1 MSSVNAMRGL
11 LVAGAAFA
19 ALVAAFFQLWSVVVI
34 FGVGIAAHAA
44 LSVYLRRSGALAS
57 TPGRAAPPSPGRAA
71 PPSTDASGPPTP

>member
-19 ALVAAFFQLWSVVVI
+19 AVVAAFFQLWSVVVI
-34 FGVGIAAHAA
+34 FGVGIGAHAA

-57 TPGRAAPPSPGRAA
+57 TPDAAPPPADAPG
-71 PPSTDASGPPTP
+71 SPTP